1 MAIPEAFIIRTEV
14 VPWARIGISVFGRR
28 VSWRLLEIWTK
39 NTKYRGVEAVGCFGF
54 NIGFDREGNLPNISH
69 VRQAVLTLLM
79 CFINKFLQNRVT
91 GNGAAAW
98 ALLLNLVGSEDWI
111 CENDR
116 LGSAFSCLMVD
127 ISTKK
132 KKKQK
137 NRKKNKRKRSV
148 VRL

>member
-1 MAIPEAFIIRTEV
+1 M
-14 VPWARIGISVFGRR
+14 
-28 VSWRLLEIWTK
+28 
-39 NTKYRGVEAVGCFGF
+39 
-54 NIGFDREGNLPNISH
+54 PNISH

-98 ALLLNLVGSEDWI
+98 ALLFNLVGSDWI

-132 KKKQK
+132 KKKTEKQK
-137 NRKKNKRKRSV
+137 KKIRENV
-148 VRL
+148 LLFDFNTHL